1 MSAAGISNAT
11 YYAWTTK
18 FRGLLVSDAKRL
30 AELSLAA
37 VAARGPDV
45 DSGMVRGAS
54 HPVVF
59 ETMDATSAHAV
70 VAFIGLLEDFR
81 PD

>member
-1 MSAAGISNAT
+1 MRSGWPSYRLPPLLLAVLMSIAG
-11 YYAWTTK
+11 WL
-18 FRGLLVSDAKRL
+18 G
-30 AELSLAA
+30 
-37 VAARGPDV
+37 
-45 DSGMVRGAS
+45 GAS

-81 PD
+81 LD